1 MNRSVSFLI
10 CAILGLA
17 MLVCGLS
24 VPEHLRAIDA
34 RILQRAG
41 RDTLSLTGDGL
52 GLVAEKRL
60 GAAQLILHAA
70 QQKGLPDE
78 DKLSAAVDDLARQ
91 HPGWVAWGGPEPSF
105 ESIFKRDAR
114 LPTDGSEPFTEYV
127 IRLENRERVL
137 QLLQSS
143 VHPGVQEIMRTRGV
157 TNTYILPPSQSSS
170 GQAFDAAVSVCGLL
184 LDDGRLTPALS
195 NAVVSLAEQATH
207 GASSQPFEEVLV
219 DFMSLGQRFNWGRL
233 ADFVSQ
239 IQDTGTLRRLANF
252 VRKAGAQMPTLF
264 AAMHL
269 SGQPTELAEYLINF
283 SQTGLNDVGY
293 SLRYGAGGLKELLA
307 RKQRL
312 YISGGS
318 NLAAGFVP
326 TDGFGLWAATY
337 CWRTPELALGVKW
350 LLYLLAGFFLAEA
363 AHFARPAVSALE
375 KPLQVR
381 GFHVAREILFA
392 LGFLLVV
399 LLLSEPF
406 LSQEGQR
413 MDFPIRLRLP
423 TVGNLLPAGTLNSH
437 VSFMNQLNLLT
448 LLLFF
453 VLQGLL
459 YTACLVKLAEIRRQR
474 VLARMKLRL
483 LENEDHLFDAGL
495 YLGFVGTI
503 ISLILVSLGIGKFSL
518 MAAYSST
525 SFGIIFVSIF
535 KIFHLRPARRK
546 LLLEAEA
553 AGPGEPLA
561 AAVRPTFATPS

>member
-1 MNRSVSFLI
+1 MNRSVCFLI
-10 CAILGLA
+10 CAILGL
-17 MLVCGLS
+17 LLLLCGLL
-24 VPEHLRAIDA
+24 VPAHLRAVDV
-34 RILQRAG
+34 RVLQQAG
-41 RDTLSLTGDGL
+41 QGTTTLISDGL
-52 GLVAEKRL
+52 ALINDKRL
-60 GAAQLILHAA
+60 GAAQLILQAA
-70 QQKGLPDE
+70 HQKGLPDE
-78 DKLSAAVDDLARQ
+78 DKLTVAVDDLARQ
-91 HPGWVAWGGPEPSF
+91 HPGWVAWGGPEPAF
-105 ESIFKRDAR
+105 ESIFQKDSR
-114 LPTDGSEPFTEYV
+114 LPADGSEPFTEYV
-127 IRLENRERVL
+127 VRLENRERVL

-143 VHPGVQEIMRTRGV
+143 ARAGVQEVLRTRGV
-157 TNTYILPPSQSSS
+157 TNTYIFPPSQSAS

-184 LDDGRLTPALS
+184 LDDNRLTPGLS
-195 NAVVSLAEQATH
+195 NAVVSLALQATH

-233 ADFVSQ
+233 AVLVSQ
-239 IQDTGTLRRLANF
+239 VQDTGTLRRLANF
-252 VRKAGAQMPTLF
+252 TRKAGAQMPTLF
-264 AAMHL
+264 AAVHL
-269 SGQPTELAEYLINF
+269 SGQPAELADYLVNF

-293 SLRYGAGGLKELLA
+293 SLRFGAGGLKALLA

-312 YISGGS
+312 FQAGDSTW
-318 NLAAGFVP
+318 LA
-326 TDGFGLWAATY
+326 GLAPAAQFASWASAY
-337 CWRTPELALGVKW
+337 CWRTPEFALVAKW
-350 LLYLLAGFFLAEA
+350 VLYLLAGFLLAEA
-363 AHFARPAVSALE
+363 AHFARPAVSSLE
-375 KPLQVR
+375 EPLQVR
-381 GFHVAREILFA
+381 GFHFAREILFA

-423 TVGNLLPAGTLNSH
+423 TVGHLLPAGTLNGH

-525 SFGIIFVSIF
+525 SFGIIFVSVF

-553 AGPGEPLA
+553 AGVAEPI